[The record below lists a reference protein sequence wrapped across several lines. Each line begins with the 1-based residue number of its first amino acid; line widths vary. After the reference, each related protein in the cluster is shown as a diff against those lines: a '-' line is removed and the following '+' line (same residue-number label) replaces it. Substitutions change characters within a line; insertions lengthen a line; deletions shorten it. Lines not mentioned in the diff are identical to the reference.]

1 MKCIKIDIFLFL
13 LSLFLTNSLYVYTKT
28 VYLKYVNEFR
38 KQLSLKEEVLNEK
51 QHLLMR
57 SPPDVRSSKVS
68 ILLAVFY

>member
-51 QHLLMR
+51 QRLLMR

>member
-51 QHLLMR
+51 QRLLRR